1 MDSAFSIDT
10 ISEILVTRLSSVAT
24 PSLRSE
30 FEQQLCVQLLSL
42 SEVVEVLVDRVLD
55 LEERLQLVEGQQ
67 LEASTDFES
76 AEQAGELLSAS
87 ELKVRSLRNRLTPS
101 TVVPLKPEA
110 VLEERIEDQITAVHP
125 SEDEDH
131 TIADQPAEQ
140 VLQSAEDLIE
150 AASDEE
156 MEYVDD
162 PQIDLL
168 SA

>member
-1 MDSAFSIDT
+1 M
-10 ISEILVTRLSSVAT
+10 
-24 PSLRSE
+24 
-30 FEQQLCVQLLSL
+30 
-42 SEVVEVLVDRVLD
+42 
-55 LEERLQLVEGQQ
+55 
-67 LEASTDFES
+67 
-76 AEQAGELLSAS
+76 LSAR

-101 TVVPLKPEA
+101 TVVSLKPEA

-125 SEDEDH
+125 SEDH

-140 VLQSAEDLIE
+140 AVHPAEDLIE
-150 AASDEE
+150 AASDGE

>member
-1 MDSAFSIDT
+1 VDSAFSIDT
-10 ISEILVTRLSSVAT
+10 ISEMLITRLSLVAT

-67 LEASTDFES
+67 LEASTGFES

-87 ELKVRSLRNRLTPS
+87 ELKVRSLRNRLTPL

-125 SEDEDH
+125 SEDH

-140 VLQSAEDLIE
+140 AVQPAEDLIE
-150 AASDEE
+150 AASDGE